1 MSLKNALETAKEIL
15 AQSAASIDETYVEA
29 EAMKKKKGKGD
40 DTSADGVSSTSADG
54 VTPETIKPTGKEA
67 PTPSMKPSDAS
78 TEVVDDAGKLDLK
91 KPEEEEYSMPDE
103 EMPSEEG
110 SMMMPDEEMP
120 SEEGSMMMGAEEDM
134 HGDEEEEDD
143 FGAKKTKKMT
153 PMAEQ
158 LGNLF
163 TGEELSEEFKEKAG
177 VVFEAAV
184 NMRVDAAREELHSEF
199 EAQLDEEKQAL
210 ASKLDEYLTYVVEEW
225 RKENEVAIDSGIRS
239 DISES
244 FMIGLKNLFET
255 HYVAMPDEKY
265 DLVEGLNDKVDDLE
279 SKLNE
284 SIEKNIELSKG
295 LVKAQCEALYETA
308 SRDLADSDEEKFR
321 SMVENLDFTNVED
334 FQEKLSTLKE
344 NFFNE
349 EDSVKTPL
357 VEEFATNE
365 EDAVRESV
373 DLSPTMSAYTNM
385 LSRINSNAVQNR
397 VS

>member
-40 DTSADGVSSTSADG
+40 DTSADGVASTSADG

-67 PTPSMKPSDAS
+67 PTPAMKPSSAS
-78 TEVVDDAGKLDLK
+78 SEVVDDAGKLDLK

-120 SEEGSMMMGAEEDM
+120 SEEGSMMMGSEEEMD
-134 HGDEEEEDD
+134 DEEEEDD

-321 SMVENLDFTNVED
+321 TMVENLDFTNVED

>member
-120 SEEGSMMMGAEEDM
+120 SEEGSMMMGAEEGM

-385 LSRINSNAVQNR
+385 LSRINSKAVQNR

>member
-29 EAMKKKKGKGD
+29 EAMKKKNGKGD

-67 PTPSMKPSDAS
+67 PTPAMKPSSAS
-78 TEVVDDAGKLDLK
+78 SEVVDDAGKLDLK

-110 SMMMPDEEMP
+110 SMMMPDEEMD
-120 SEEGSMMMGAEEDM
+120 AEEDV
-134 HGDEEEEDD
+134 HGDEEEEVD

-385 LSRINSNAVQNR
+385 LSRINSKAVQNR

>member
-15 AQSAASIDETYVEA
+15 AQSVASIDETYVEA

-110 SMMMPDEEMP
+110 SMMMPDEEM
-120 SEEGSMMMGAEEDM
+120 GAEEDM

-199 EAQLDEEKQAL
+199 EAQLDEEKEAL

-385 LSRINSNAVQNR
+385 LSRINSKAVQNR

>member
-78 TEVVDDAGKLDLK
+78 AEVVDDAGKLDLK

-177 VVFEAAV
+177 IVFEAAV

-385 LSRINSNAVQNR
+385 LSRINSKAVQNR

>member
-67 PTPSMKPSDAS
+67 PTPAMKPSSAS
-78 TEVVDDAGKLDLK
+78 SEVVDDAGKLDLK

-120 SEEGSMMMGAEEDM
+120 SEEGSMMMGSEEEMD
-134 HGDEEEEDD
+134 DEEEEDD

-177 VVFEAAV
+177 IVFEAAV

-284 SIEKNIELSKG
+284 SIEKNVELSKG

-385 LSRINSNAVQNR
+385 LSRINSKAVENR

>member
-1 MSLKNALETAKEIL
+1 MPPEKR
-15 AQSAASIDETYVEA
+15 SI
-29 EAMKKKKGKGD
+29 
-40 DTSADGVSSTSADG
+40 
-54 VTPETIKPTGKEA
+54 
-67 PTPSMKPSDAS
+67 
-78 TEVVDDAGKLDLK
+78 
-91 KPEEEEYSMPDE
+91 
-103 EMPSEEG
+103 
-110 SMMMPDEEMP
+110 
-120 SEEGSMMMGAEEDM
+120 
-134 HGDEEEEDD
+134 
-143 FGAKKTKKMT
+143 
-153 PMAEQ
+153 
-158 LGNLF
+158 
-163 TGEELSEEFKEKAG
+163 
-177 VVFEAAV
+177 
-184 NMRVDAAREELHSEF
+184 
-199 EAQLDEEKQAL
+199 
-210 ASKLDEYLTYVVEEW
+210 ASKLDEHHCVREW

-265 DLVEGLNDKVDDLE
+265 DLVEGMNDKIDDLE

-385 LSRINSNAVQNR
+385 LSRINSKAVQNR

>member
-67 PTPSMKPSDAS
+67 PTPAMKPSSAS
-78 TEVVDDAGKLDLK
+78 SEVVDDAGKLDLK

-120 SEEGSMMMGAEEDM
+120 SEEGSMMMGSEEEMD
-134 HGDEEEEDD
+134 DEEEEDD

-284 SIEKNIELSKG
+284 SIEKNVELSKG

-321 SMVENLDFTNVED
+321 TMVENLDFTNVED

-385 LSRINSNAVQNR
+385 LSRINSKAVQNR